1 MRYEVE
7 GDTLPVL
14 EVILE
19 NGESIN
25 CEHGAMVWMSNNV
38 KMEAGGGGISKMF
51 SKGISGENIFSN
63 TYTAH
68 GAQGM
73 IAFGTNFPGKIVP
86 VEIAPGKELVAQ
98 KGAFLAATPGVDI
111 SVFFQKK
118 VMSGLFGGE
127 GFIME
132 KFSGSGYAFLEVDG
146 AVEEKVLGAGEQ
158 LVVDSGYVAAMEQS
172 VSMDIEMV
180 KGLGN
185 IAFGG
190 EGLFNTILTG
200 PGRVWLQ
207 TMPISAFANSLAP
220 LIAANNGK

>member
-1 MRYEVE
+1 MKETEAWTTDLEQARREALERLCTALELPSPDDAQLMRMA
-7 GDTLPVL
+7 DFF
-14 EVILE
+14 
-19 NGESIN
+19 N
-25 CEHGAMVWMSNNV
+25 
-38 KMEAGGGGISKMF
+38 EAGMLR
-51 SKGISGENIFSN
+51 
-63 TYTAH
+63 H
-68 GAQGM
+68 
-73 IAFGTNFPGKIVP
+73 
-86 VEIAPGKELVAQ
+86 
-98 KGAFLAATPGVDI
+98 TPR
-111 SVFFQKK
+111 
-118 VMSGLFGGE
+118 
-127 GFIME
+127 
-132 KFSGSGYAFLEVDG
+132 SGYAFLEVDG

-207 TMPISAFANSLAP
+207 TMPISALANSLAP

>member
-1 MRYEVE
+1 MRYEVK

-38 KMEAGGGGISKMF
+38 KMETGVGGISKMF

-127 GFIME
+127 GFIMQ
-132 KFSGSGYAFLEVDG
+132 KFSGTGLVFLEIDG
-146 AVEEKVLGAGEQ
+146 VAIEYELGAGDQ
-158 LVVDSGYVAAMEQS
+158 IVIDTGYLSSMDASCSVDVQS
-172 VSMDIEMV
+172 VKGV
-180 KGLGN
+180 KNML
-185 IAFGG
+185 FGG
-190 EGLFNTILTG
+190 EGIFNTVVTG
-200 PGRVWLQ
+200 PGKITVQ
-207 TMPISAFANSLAP
+207 TMPKLQVASTLQPYMITSS
-220 LIAANNGK
+220 K

>member
-1 MRYEVE
+1 MKFEVK
-7 GDTLPVL
+7 DAPFS
-14 EVILE
+14 ILVCQLDG
-19 NGESIN
+19 GEMMKCQS
-25 CEHGAMVWMSNNV
+25 GAMAWMTRSV
-38 KMEAGGGGISKMF
+38 KMQTKSGGLGGMF
-51 SKGISGENIFSN
+51 KKAISGESLFLNN
-63 TYTAH
+63 YVAEAP
-68 GAQGM
+68 GE
-73 IAFGTNFPGKIVP
+73 IAFGMSFPGHILAVDVTQMP
-86 VEIAPGKELVAQ
+86 LVAQ
-98 KGAFLAATPGVDI
+98 KKAFLASESTVSMD
-111 SVFFQKK
+111 VFLQKK
-118 VMSGLFGGE
+118 IGAGFFGGE

-146 AVEEKVLGAGEQ
+146 AIEEKVLGAGEQ
-158 LVVDSGYVAAMEQS
+158 LVIDSGYVAAMEQS

-207 TMPISAFANSLAP
+207 TMPISALANSLAP

>member
-1 MRYEVE
+1 MKFEVK
-7 GDTLPVL
+7 DAPFS
-14 EVILE
+14 ILVCQLDD
-19 NGESIN
+19 GEMMKCQS
-25 CEHGAMVWMSNNV
+25 GAMAWMTRSV
-38 KMEAGGGGISKMF
+38 KMQTKSGSLGGMF
-51 SKGISGENIFSN
+51 KKAISGESLFLNN
-63 TYTAH
+63 YVAEAP
-68 GAQGM
+68 GE
-73 IAFGTNFPGKIVP
+73 IAFGMSFPGHILAVDVTQMP
-86 VEIAPGKELVAQ
+86 LVAQ
-98 KGAFLAATPGVDI
+98 KKAFLASESTVSMD
-111 SVFFQKK
+111 VFLQKK
-118 VMSGLFGGE
+118 IGAGFFGGE

-207 TMPISAFANSLAP
+207 TMPISALANSLAP

>member
-1 MRYEVE
+1 MKFEVK
-7 GDTLPVL
+7 DAPFS
-14 EVILE
+14 ILVCQLDG
-19 NGESIN
+19 GEMMKCQS
-25 CEHGAMVWMSNNV
+25 GAMAWMTRSV
-38 KMEAGGGGISKMF
+38 KMQTKSGGLGGMF
-51 SKGISGENIFSN
+51 KKAISGESLFLNN
-63 TYTAH
+63 YVAEAP
-68 GAQGM
+68 GE
-73 IAFGTNFPGKIVP
+73 IAFGMSFPGHILAVDVTQMP
-86 VEIAPGKELVAQ
+86 LVAQ
-98 KGAFLAATPGVDI
+98 KKAFLACESTVSMD
-111 SVFFQKK
+111 VFLQKK
-118 VMSGLFGGE
+118 IGAGFFGGE

-146 AVEEKVLGAGEQ
+146 AVEEKILGPGEQ

-207 TMPISAFANSLAP
+207 TMPISALANSLAP